1 MSPAMI
7 CLPATPVERAR
18 ELIGT
23 KFRLHGRDVVHGLDC
38 VGLIARV
45 YGWQERAP
53 FGYSLRGENVEQ
65 WVAMLDDLATRRT
78 DPLSAGDIVL
88 LCAGP
93 MQYHLGIWSGSGLI
107 HADASV
113 RRVVETSGAL
123 RWPIV
128 GSWFKSQDS

>member
-1 MSPAMI
+1 MSPETT
-7 CLPATPVERAR
+7 CSPDTPVEHARA
-18 ELIGT
+18 LIGT

-45 YGWQERAP
+45 YGWQDRAP
-53 FGYSLRGENVEQ
+53 FGYSLRGENGEQ
-65 WVAMLDDLATRRT
+65 WVEMLDALAARRA

-107 HADASV
+107 HADAGV
-113 RRVVETSGAL
+113 RRVVETPGAL
-123 RWPIV
+123 RWPVV
-128 GSWFKSQDS
+128 GAWFKSQDS